1 MKRLK
6 QILLAA
12 TITLGLGALVV
23 APYEVSAVNLFEET
37 CSGPNSSNEICS
49 SADDNAEANTLMRSI
64 IQTLIFLIAAIA
76 VIMIVIGGFKYVTS
90 NGDTNQTTSAKNT
103 ILYSVIGLIVAIM
116 AYGIVEF
123 VIVALE

>member
-6 QILLAA
+6 HIFVAA
-12 TITLGLGALVV
+12 MIIIGLGAVV
-23 APYEVSAVNLFEET
+23 LAPSEVSAVNLFEET

-49 SADDNAEANTLMRSI
+49 SADNNNEANSLMRNI

-76 VIMIVIGGFKYVTS
+76 VIMIVIGGLKYVTS

-103 ILYSVIGLIVAIM
+103 ILYSVVGLIVAIM

-123 VIVALE
+123 VIDALD